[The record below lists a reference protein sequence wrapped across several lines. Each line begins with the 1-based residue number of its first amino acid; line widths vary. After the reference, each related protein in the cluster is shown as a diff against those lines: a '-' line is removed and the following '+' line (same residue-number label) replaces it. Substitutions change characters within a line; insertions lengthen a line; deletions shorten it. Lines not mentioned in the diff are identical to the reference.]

1 MSKEP
6 QAAESGTD
14 EGESFEDFEALTTS
28 INRAEG
34 LVESL
39 KQELP
44 PYLAREAENLETD
57 LAVLERWTDDAES
70 EGEEALAGA
79 PIVVDTAQ
87 VRVDYL
93 QDEVGQSDQG
103 LAERLEEVEDALEDT
118 EDVVDRLVITTTAYV
133 TYVNRSFAER
143 YFDARTTIRSILIA
157 GLEDDIENIE
167 DQADEFG
174 LFPQDS
180 LFGENVEDLAF
191 PANREVNLGE
201 EHRIYWMS
209 TSDGGK
215 IA

>member
-1 MSKEP
+1 MSEKS

-14 EGESFEDFEALTTS
+14 ESESPEGFETLTTS

-39 KQELP
+39 IQELP

-57 LAVLERWTDDAES
+57 LRVLERWTDEAKH

-79 PIVVDTAQ
+79 PVVVETAQ

-93 QDEVGQSDQG
+93 QNEVGQSDRD
-103 LAERLEEVEDALEDT
+103 LAERLEEIEDAIEEIEDI
-118 EDVVDRLVITTTAYV
+118 VDGLAITTTAYV
-133 TYVNRSFAER
+133 TYVNRSFAKR
-143 YFDARTTIRSILIA
+143 YFDGQVTIRSLLIA
-157 GLEDDIENIE
+157 GLEGDVEDIEE
-167 DQADEFG
+167 QADEFG
-174 LFPQDS
+174 LFPQDG

-191 PANREVNLGE
+191 PANREVDLGE
-201 EHRIYWMS
+201 KNRVYWMS